1 MKLILDTNV
10 FVSAVFFGGLPYRIL
25 NAWRQG
31 QIQLIVSPEILEEYR
46 RVGEELSARYDGVNL
61 EPMLELLTIHAQLVE
76 SPALPEA
83 VCTDPD
89 DDKFIACAIASGAKI
104 ITSGD
109 KHLLAVSGYHGIMV
123 YKPSD
128 FVSECLVSGRL

>member
-10 FVSAVFFGGLPYRIL
+10 FISAVFFGGLPYRIL

-31 QIQLIVSPEILEEYR
+31 KIQLIISPEILDEYR
-46 RVGEELSARYDGVNL
+46 RIGKELSARYNGVNL
-61 EPMLELLTIHAQLVE
+61 EPMLELLTVHAQLVE

-109 KHLLAVSGYHGIMV
+109 RHLLAVSGYHGITV
-123 YKPSD
+123 LPPRA
-128 FVSECLVSGRL
+128 FVDQFLSESK